1 MVECNCTGKNL
12 IKEALFMKKRVTSL
26 VLSALLVASP
36 LTSASANNDQA
47 VTRGEFFKL
56 IVDHLGYDAENIKV
70 ELPTDIAANS
80 PYANAAK
87 VLKDKNIVVGFE
99 DGTFK
104 PNQTIT
110 PAEASSIVSRFLAI
124 KGDATSALES
134 TYGITFENTKILTLE
149 KAEEIVS
156 KALTS
161 DKTALELLDKT
172 TVAQNEQ
179 KSFKADATMSMEFK
193 LKEGTPEIPG
203 MTNGMKMDSDIVM
216 SFNREKGLV
225 QTVTTKIPDPETNK
239 EVEMVIDQYFVPEGI
254 FMRMSDPISGEDQ
267 WLDMS
272 AAMPLSFEE
281 LMNMN
286 EDNMNMINDLNR
298 KYFFYRDLGK
308 EQVNG
313 QSQYKLGFSGKIN
326 SLEEIIGMMS
336 SVLKDQS
343 NTLLSGLEGMPN
355 IEMTMDGT
363 MMVDEK
369 TLLPTHETIQFEIKY
384 GAAKDPAL
392 EMPIE
397 SIHYV
402 MDLNFSD
409 FNKVNDIVL
418 PEAAKNAEKFPSL
431 EDIPEGF
438 EQLPQPTEKQ

>member
-1 MVECNCTGKNL
+1 
-12 IKEALFMKKRVTSL
+12 MKKRVTSL
-26 VLSALLVASP
+26 VLSALLVAGP
-36 LTSASANNDQA
+36 LTSASANNDEA

-56 IVDHLGYDAENIKV
+56 VVDHLGYDAANVKV
-70 ELPTDIAANS
+70 ELPKDISADS
-80 PYANAAK
+80 PYADAAK
-87 VLKDKNIVVGFE
+87 VLKDKKIVAGFG

-110 PAEASSIVSRFLAI
+110 PAEASSIVSRLLII
-124 KGDATSALES
+124 KGDAKAALES
-134 TYGITFENTKILTLE
+134 TYGITFENKNSLTSE

-172 TVAQNEQ
+172 TAAQNEQ

-216 SFNREKGLV
+216 NFNKEKGLV
-225 QTVTTKIPDPETNK
+225 QTLTTKVPDPETNK

-272 AAMPLSFEE
+272 ASMPLPFNE

-286 EDNMNMINDLNR
+286 EDNMNMMNDLNR

-308 EQVNG
+308 EVVNG
-313 QSQYKLGFSGKIN
+313 QSQYKLGFSGKIS
-326 SLEEIIGMMS
+326 SLEEIMGMMS
-336 SVLKDQS
+336 NVLNDQS
-343 NTLLSGLEGMPN
+343 NALLSGLEGMPN
-355 IEMTMDGT
+355 MEMAMAGT

-369 TLLPTHETIQFEIKY
+369 TLLPTSQTIQFEIKF
-384 GAAKDPAL
+384 GAAKDPAM
-392 EMPIE
+392 EMPFE

-402 MDLNFSD
+402 MDLNYSD
-409 FNKVNDIVL
+409 FNNVNDIVL
-418 PEAAKNAEKFPSL
+418 PEAAKNAEKLPGL
-431 EDIPEGF
+431 EDISDGMK
-438 EQLPQPTEKQ
+438 QLPEPTEKQ

>member
-1 MVECNCTGKNL
+1 
-12 IKEALFMKKRVTSL
+12 MKKRVTSL

-47 VTRGEFFKL
+47 LTRGEFFKL
-56 IVDHLGYDAENIKV
+56 VVDHLGYDAANVKV
-70 ELPTDIAANS
+70 ELPKDIAADS

-87 VLKDKNIVVGFE
+87 VLKDKEIVVGFE

-124 KGDATSALES
+124 KGDATSALAS

-172 TVAQNEQ
+172 TAAQNEQ

-216 SFNREKGLV
+216 NFNREKGLL
-225 QTVTTKIPDPETNK
+225 QTITTKVPNPETNK
-239 EVEMVIDQYFVPEGI
+239 EVEMVIDQYFVPEGT
-254 FMRMSDPISGEDQ
+254 FMRMTDPTSGEDQ

-272 AAMPLSFEE
+272 ASMPLPFNE

-286 EDNMNMINDLNR
+286 EDNMNMMNDLNR

-308 EQVNG
+308 EQING
-313 QSQYKLGFSGKIN
+313 KSQYKLGFSGKIN
-326 SLEEIIGMMS
+326 SLEEITGMMS
-336 SVLKDQS
+336 NVLNDQS
-343 NTLLSGLEGMPN
+343 DALLSGLEGMPN
-355 IEMTMDGT
+355 MEMAMTGT

-369 TLLPTHETIQFEIKY
+369 TFLPTRQNIQFEIKF

-392 EMPIE
+392 EMPFE

-409 FNKVNDIVL
+409 FNNVNDIVL

-431 EDIPEGF
+431 EDNLEGF
-438 EQLPQPTEKQ
+438 EQLPESTEKQ

>member
-1 MVECNCTGKNL
+1 
-12 IKEALFMKKRVTSL
+12 MKKRVTSL
-26 VLSALLVASP
+26 VLSALLVAGP
-36 LTSASANNDQA
+36 LTSASAANNDQA

-56 IVDHLGYDAENIKV
+56 VVDHLGYDAANVKV
-70 ELPTDIAANS
+70 ELPKDIAANS
-80 PYANAAK
+80 PYADAVK
-87 VLKDKNIVVGFE
+87 VLKDKKIVVGFG

-124 KGDATSALES
+124 KGDAKAALES
-134 TYGITFENTKILTLE
+134 TYGITFENTKILSLE
-149 KAEEIVS
+149 KAEEIVT

-179 KSFKADATMSMEFK
+179 KSFKANATMSMEFK

-216 SFNREKGLV
+216 KFNREKGLV
-225 QTVTTKIPDPETNK
+225 QTMTTKIPDPETKK

-272 AAMPLSFEE
+272 ASMPLPFNE

-286 EDNMNMINDLNR
+286 EDNMNMMNDLNR

-308 EQVNG
+308 EAVNG
-313 QSQYKLGFSGKIN
+313 QSLYKLGFSGKIN
-326 SLEEIIGMMS
+326 SLEEIMGVMS
-336 SVLKDQS
+336 SVFKDQS
-343 NTLLSGLEGMPN
+343 NAILSSLEGMPSM
-355 IEMTMDGT
+355 EMAITGT
-363 MMVDEK
+363 MMIDEK
-369 TLLPTHETIQFEIKY
+369 TLLPTRQTMQYEIKY
-384 GAAKDPAL
+384 GAAKDPAM
-392 EMPIE
+392 EMPFE

-402 MDLNFSD
+402 MDLTYSD
-409 FNKVNDIVL
+409 FNNVNDIVL
-418 PEAAKNAEKFPSL
+418 PEGAKNAEKIPSL
-431 EDIPEGF
+431 EDIDGMK
-438 EQLPQPTEKQ
+438 QLPQPTEKQ

>member
-1 MVECNCTGKNL
+1 
-12 IKEALFMKKRVTSL
+12 MKKRVTSL
-26 VLSALLVASP
+26 VLSALLVAGP
-36 LTSASANNDQA
+36 LTSASAANNDQA

-56 IVDHLGYDAENIKV
+56 VVDHLGYDAANVKV
-70 ELPTDIAANS
+70 ELPKDIAANS
-80 PYANAAK
+80 PYADAVK
-87 VLKDKNIVVGFE
+87 VLKDKKIVVGFG

-104 PNQTIT
+104 PNQMIT

-124 KGDATSALES
+124 KGDAKAALES
-134 TYGITFENTKILTLE
+134 TYGITFENTKILSLE
-149 KAEEIVS
+149 KAEEIVT

-179 KSFKADATMSMEFK
+179 KSFKANATMSMEFK

-216 SFNREKGLV
+216 KFNREKGLV
-225 QTVTTKIPDPETNK
+225 QTMITKIPDPETKK

-272 AAMPLSFEE
+272 ASMPLPFNE

-286 EDNMNMINDLNR
+286 EDNMNMMNDLNR

-308 EQVNG
+308 EAVNG
-313 QSQYKLGFSGKIN
+313 QSLYKLGFSGKIN
-326 SLEEIIGMMS
+326 SLEEIMGVMS
-336 SVLKDQS
+336 SVFKDQS
-343 NTLLSGLEGMPN
+343 NAILSSLEGMPSM
-355 IEMTMDGT
+355 EMAITGT
-363 MMVDEK
+363 MMIDEK
-369 TLLPTHETIQFEIKY
+369 TLLPTRQTMQYEIKY
-384 GAAKDPAL
+384 GAAKDPAM
-392 EMPIE
+392 EMPFE

-402 MDLNFSD
+402 MDLTYSD
-409 FNKVNDIVL
+409 FNNVNDIVL
-418 PEAAKNAEKFPSL
+418 PEGAKNAEKIPSL
-431 EDIPEGF
+431 EDIDGMK
-438 EQLPQPTEKQ
+438 QLPQPTEKQ